1 MASSFVGL
9 PVRCNLRNGKIITGL
24 VAGVDAVRGT
34 ITIESSSSGAHYDLP
49 RAQVVNL
56 ELLSLAKQ
64 AQGEGVGAK
73 GGGRKSRGGEEG
85 VQGSKEG
92 VSSLGGGVEDKVSR
106 RAAQSTTPA
115 HEVGESK
122 RSTSVAQHVTKPQPS
137 NISEDF
143 DFGAGLDQFDKQRE
157 FAAIKSQDR
166 TDPALRLVSHNKQTK
181 LLPNENVLSVAE
193 LEQQTQQLAQSLARL
208 DPGRTTQVNTT
219 KKMKEGGVLRT
230 KRGVIAPCLTRGQY
244 REVVSIAEIETG
256 PTSLQRTEAGSR
268 ALGQLILSFQPDSN
282 AASTPSSLCIL
293 CGSKAIEKSTL
304 ALRAGTMLVNRGY
317 RVVAYVASMEGVA
330 EAALRGFSA
339 AGGRLGRNVAD
350 LPNDFD
356 LVLDAIADEQDQ
368 ITEIPAQ
375 DLTILRWTTTR
386 NQAPIIAIDTPS
398 GGEGRSKISFRTSF
412 PKAIELT
419 VATPP
424 TKLGALVPA
433 YTLHRTALRT
443 PTSSN
448 TQHVILDEGIS
459 PKLLRR
465 LGGLVSD
472 EVEGLFG
479 KNLFVEVS

>member
-24 VAGVDAVRGT
+24 VGTVDAVRGT
-34 ITIESSSSGAHYDLP
+34 ITIESSSGAHYDLP
-49 RAQVVNL
+49 RAQVLNL
-56 ELLSLAKQ
+56 ELLSLAKRAA
-64 AQGEGVGAK
+64 AQGEGVGAGAAVGV
-73 GGGRKSRGGEEG
+73 GGGRKSRGEGEGLMSLKEGEE
-85 VQGSKEG
+85 ERL
-92 VSSLGGGVEDKVSR
+92 SSGGGGVKDKVSR
-106 RAAQSTTPA
+106 RSAQSTT
-115 HEVGESK
+115 HSDEGGESK
-122 RSTSVAQHVTKPQPS
+122 RSTSTAQHVTKPQPS
-137 NISEDF
+137 NNISEDF
-143 DFGAGLDQFDKQRE
+143 DFGAGLNQFDKQRE

-193 LEQQTQQLAQSLARL
+193 LEQQTQELAQSLARL
-208 DPGRTTQVNTT
+208 DPARTRVDKTN
-219 KKMKEGGVLRT
+219 MIKEGGVLRT

-268 ALGQLILSFQPDSN
+268 ALGQLILSFQPDSQG
-282 AASTPSSLCIL
+282 PSRAPPSLCIL
-293 CGSKAIEKSTL
+293 CGSKAIKKSTL

-317 RVVAYVASMEGVA
+317 RVVAYLASMEGVA

-356 LVLDAIADEQDQ
+356 LVLDAIADEQDEL
-368 ITEIPAQ
+368 TEIPAQ
-375 DLTILRWTTTR
+375 DLTILRWATTR
-386 NQAPIIAIDTPS
+386 NQAPMIAIDTPS
-398 GGEGRSKISFRTSF
+398 GGE
-412 PKAIELT
+412 
-419 VATPP
+419 
-424 TKLGALVPA
+424 GALVPA

-443 PTSSN
+443 PISSN
-448 TQHVILDEGIS
+448 TQHFILDEGIS

-472 EVEGLFG
+472 DVEGLFG